1 MLIITNIS
9 LLVGIDNQDVLLKSG
24 GQMSHLQT
32 IENAYLV
39 VDDQGKIVDFGQMK
53 DLDLSQWTSRAS
65 VEIMELDKGQIVMP
79 GFVDSHT
86 HLIFPAWREAE
97 YVMKIQGLSYEE
109 IARRGGGILNT
120 ARKMKEATEEDLYQ
134 SARQRLNEVISLG
147 TTAIEIKSGYGLDT
161 EPELKMLRVIRR
173 LKDEY
178 PITIKATFLGAHAIP
193 LEYKSDPDRYVDK
206 VINEMLPAVAAENL
220 AEYVDVFCDRGFFT
234 QDQTERILDAAA
246 KYGLKPKIHANEL
259 GFTGGIQAGVKYNA
273 VSVDHLEYVG
283 EEEID
288 VLKESKTMPTLLPA
302 TSFFLNLPYAPAR
315 KMVDAGLPIAMA
327 SDFNPGS
334 SPSGNMK
341 FVMSLGTL
349 KYKLLPEEAFNAV
362 TINAAYA
369 LEISQ
374 DQGSITRGKLANL
387 IITRPVPSFEFLS
400 YLFAHDLVDKVL
412 IKGKVWQGRSEGF

>member
-1 MLIITNIS
+1 MLIITKIS
-9 LLVGIDNQDVLLKSG
+9 LLVGVDNQGLLLKSG
-24 GQMSHLQT
+24 DQMSHLQT

-39 VDDQGKIVDFGQMK
+39 VDDKGKIADFGQMK

-79 GFVDSHT
+79 GFVDAHT
-86 HLIFPAWREAE
+86 HIVFPAWREAE

-120 ARKMKEATEEDLYQ
+120 ARKMKEATEEELYQ

-161 EPELKMLRVIRR
+161 DPELKMLRVIRR

-178 PITIKATFLGAHAIP
+178 PIIVKATFLGAHAIP
-193 LEYKSDPDRYVDK
+193 MEYKSDPDRYVDK

-283 EEEID
+283 EEEIA
-288 VLKESKTMPTLLPA
+288 VLKDSQTMPTLLPA
-302 TSFFLNLPYAPAR
+302 TSFFLNLKYAPAR
-315 KMVDAGLPIAMA
+315 KMIDAGLPIAMA

-374 DQGSITRGKLANL
+374 EQGTITRGKLANL

-400 YLFAHDLVDKVL
+400 YLFSHDLVDKVL
-412 IKGKVWQGRSEGF
+412 IKGKVWHREF